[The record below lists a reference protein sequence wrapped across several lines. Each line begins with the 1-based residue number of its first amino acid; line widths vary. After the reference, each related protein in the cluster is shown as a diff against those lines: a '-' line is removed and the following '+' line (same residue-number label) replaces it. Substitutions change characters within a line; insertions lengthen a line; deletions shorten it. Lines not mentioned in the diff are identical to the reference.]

1 MRVSSKQPSRT
12 PSCAPITLGSVKF
25 SERVE
30 HIEDSLLAKF
40 REAEAVQHLGDRGES
55 RELLLRD
62 FLAEHLPRRYGVTKG
77 EVVTKSGDQSH
88 SADVIVY
95 DAINCPVLYSG
106 TTKVLPVEGVYGIIE
121 VKSTM
126 SKAEFVDA
134 SKKIESFK
142 RLAPRDLSVIQT
154 REYVTVHRPSR
165 PFGIAFGYSL
175 GDNSLDSLNS
185 NFEERHR
192 EINDVNY
199 FVNLVAVLGAG
210 LIHFERVDLPA
221 GEKHLLLGTDEIVDF
236 ILAEQQRDEQGEDSG
251 QLLRIVQEDAGSRT
265 FGRSFVYLLIILERM
280 RLGFADL
287 GQYLDPALPLAVH
300 RES

>member
-1 MRVSSKQPSRT
+1 M
-12 PSCAPITLGSVKF
+12 KF
-25 SERVE
+25 SDRVE
-30 HIEDSLLAKF
+30 HIEESLLARF
-40 REAEAVQHLGDRGES
+40 REAEAIQHRGDRGES

-62 FLAEHLPRRYGVTKG
+62 FLAKHLPRRYGVTKG

-95 DAINCPVLYSG
+95 DAMNCPVLYSG
-106 TTKVLPVEGVYGIIE
+106 ATTVLPIEGVYGIIE

-134 SKKIESFK
+134 SKKIASFK
-142 RLAPRDLSVIQT
+142 RLAPRDLSVIRT

-175 GDNSLDSLNS
+175 GDNSLESLSS
-185 NFEERHR
+185 NFDERHR
-192 EINDVNY
+192 EIHDVNY
-199 FVNLVAVLGAG
+199 FVNLLAVLGAG
-210 LIHFERVDLPA
+210 VIHLERVDLPA
-221 GEKHLLLGTDEIVDF
+221 GEKHLLLGTDEVVDF
-236 ILAEQQRDEQGEDSG
+236 IHAEQHRAEQGEDSG
-251 QLLRIVQEDAGSRT
+251 QLLRIVQEHAGSRT
-265 FGRSFVYLLIILERM
+265 FGRFFVYLLIILERM

-287 GQYLDPALPLAVH
+287 GQYLDPALPVAVH

>member
-1 MRVSSKQPSRT
+1 M
-12 PSCAPITLGSVKF
+12 KF

-30 HIEDSLLAKF
+30 QIEDSLLARF
-40 REAEAVQHLGDRGES
+40 REAEAVQHRGDRGES

-77 EVVTKSGDQSH
+77 EVVTKTGDQSH
-88 SADVIVY
+88 SADVIIY
-95 DAINCPVLYSG
+95 DAVNCPVLYSG
-106 TTKVLPVEGVYGIIE
+106 ATTVLPIEGVYGIIE

-126 SKAEFVDA
+126 SKAEFLDA

-175 GDNSLDSLNS
+175 GNNSLDSLRS
-185 NFEERHR
+185 NFDERHR
-192 EINDVNY
+192 EVHDVDY
-199 FVNLVAVLGAG
+199 FVNLLAVLGSG
-210 LIHFERVDLPA
+210 VVRFEHVDLPA
-221 GEKHLLLGTDEIVDF
+221 GEKHLLLGTDETVDF
-236 ILAEQQRDEQGEDSG
+236 VLAKQHRHEQGEESG
-251 QLLRIVQEDAGSRT
+251 QLLRTVQENVGSRT
-265 FGRSFVYLLIILERM
+265 FGRFFVYLLILLERM

-287 GQYLDPALPLAVH
+287 GQYLDPSLPLAIH